1 MTENDIV
8 GLVMFAVMAGA
19 GLMLIWMARA
29 AASGKLKRNSVAGIR
44 TRKTMASEE
53 AWRAAHV
60 RAKKPTLLAG
70 VVSLVGG
77 LVALLLAGTT
87 AIAITVAVVSF
98 IGGVI
103 ALLPIGMG
111 AIMFAVMVATGVTFA
126 LVVYGA
132 IIGGRAADEVTPP
145 EEYSR

>member
-60 RAKKPTLLAG
+60 RAKTPTLIAG
-70 VVSLVGG
+70 
-77 LVALLLAGTT
+77 
-87 AIAITVAVVSF
+87 VVSF

-132 IIGGRAADEVTPP
+132 IIGGRAADEVISAN
-145 EEYSR
+145 EG